1 MISNRDLR
9 AEPGQTERQKE
20 VWLEY
25 HERYTN
31 GIPGILPLTLDLPVR
46 FTDSPNP
53 QAKEQG
59 IYKFTKGIVRG
70 WQLEE
75 AEANRVAN
83 VGDASEVVL
92 LRRPTA
98 ICVEVPTANDK
109 LVAHTGKNIYIA

>member
-1 MISNRDLR
+1 M
-9 AEPGQTERQKE
+9 
-20 VWLEY
+20 
-25 HERYTN
+25 
-31 GIPGILPLTLDLPVR
+31 TLDLLVR

-92 LRRPTA
+92 LRRPA
-98 ICVEVPTANDK
+98 VIYVEVPTANNK
-109 LVAHTGKNIYIA
+109 LEAYKGKKIYCLKLSVTTWSLGPARQVLVRRYGFPIVPDFGGTAHA